1 MEKELVRNSMNYE
14 RIIKNYESKLKE
26 MENTQQYLF
35 SNFSLEKDRF
45 QTIIHKNEIDKVN
58 NKFLVNTLTD
68 NIAVM
73 EKENENWKRLITE
86 YRSIIENQKAQDN
99 NELENSQIRNIQTN
113 FEEMFKEEL
122 NEKVE

>member
-1 MEKELVRNSMNYE
+1 MEKELMRNSMNYE

-26 MENTQQYLF
+26 MENTQQYFF
-35 SNFSLEKDRF
+35 SNFSLEKEKF
-45 QTIIHKNEIDKVN
+45 HTIIHKNEIEKVN
-58 NKFLVNTLTD
+58 NKFLMNTLTD

-86 YRSIIENQKAQDN
+86 YRSVIENQRVQEN
-99 NELENSQIRNIQTN
+99 NELENSQIRVIQSN

-122 NEKVE
+122 NEKVN